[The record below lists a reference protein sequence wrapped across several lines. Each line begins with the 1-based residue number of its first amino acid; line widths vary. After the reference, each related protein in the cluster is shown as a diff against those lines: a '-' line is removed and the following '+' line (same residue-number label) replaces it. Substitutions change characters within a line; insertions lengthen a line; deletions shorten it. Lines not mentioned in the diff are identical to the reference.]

1 MLSFL
6 PALVLGCQTANTL
19 PQADVLNVDPL
30 LLVEAREVWSLIGRK
45 DNPVWPGWDARKT
58 PILIYF
64 PGKQDLLIN
73 HPKPP
78 AGFRKYQGRVRSS
91 IGPIYLRDGKTEFDL
106 DGQNTSTEVGGIETL
121 VIADTLS
128 SRRQWVESVA
138 PSVVANPVGAKEE
151 IASGLFP
158 NPYDSMV
165 MFTHE
170 AFHVYQRKMAPN
182 KAGNESVLTRYPSLS
197 AENNAAIAYEGDLL
211 AAAIEA
217 KSPAECRKVGL
228 QWLALRQSRRS
239 LLGPGVSEYEDG
251 TEFSEGLAKYVEYR
265 SLQCFEGKKPSP
277 EMWLLEGFRG
287 YGDLSA
293 QRQRLI
299 RQMKGFMNGTN
310 VVNGDLYGASS
321 IRFRLY
327 YSGMAVGLLL
337 DRLGVKWNDQIF
349 QKGTSLTGLAT
360 DALHATPAELSA
372 ALTEAQGAEAY
383 KTYLAQ
389 KQKLAS
395 DGEVY
400 IQAEV
405 AKFASSPGEL
415 VLDYSKVVAP
425 KVGFSFTPFGILR
438 VNDDQTIYRLIPI
451 RGVVGSLSFSED
463 AARPV
468 LQDRKASLVCM
479 QLTAAPTL
487 SDTVLDGKDLA
498 LPGVT
503 LKNVHGKVRVEGR
516 RVVIE
521 ILP

>member
-1 MLSFL
+1 MVSFL
-6 PALVLGCQTANTL
+6 PALFLGLQVANGV
-19 PQADVLNVDPL
+19 PKVDVLNVDPL
-30 LLVEAREVWSLIGRK
+30 LLVQAREVWSLIGRK

-78 AGFRKYQGRVRSS
+78 EGFRKYGGPVKSS
-91 IGPIYLRDGKTEFDL
+91 IGPIYLRDDKTVFDL
-106 DGQNTSTEVGGIETL
+106 DGQNTSTQVGGIETL

-128 SRRQWVESVA
+128 ARRQWVESVA
-138 PSVVANPVGAKEE
+138 PSVVANPVTAKEE

-170 AFHVYQRKMAPN
+170 AFHVYQRKMVPN
-182 KAGNESVLTRYPSLS
+182 KAGNESVLARYPSLS

-211 AAAIEA
+211 ASAIGA
-217 KSPAECRKVGL
+217 KTVEECRRVGL
-228 QWLALRQSRRS
+228 QWLALRQYRRS
-239 LLGPGVSEYEDG
+239 ILGSSVSEYEDG

-265 SLQCFEGKKPSP
+265 SLQCFEGKKPSA

-299 RQMKGFMNGTN
+299 RQMKGFMNGAN

-337 DRLGVKWNDQIF
+337 DRLAVKWYDRIF

-360 DALHATPAELSA
+360 EALHATPAELAAALSA
-372 ALTEAQGAEAY
+372 AQASDAY
-383 KTYLAQ
+383 RKYLGE

-405 AKFASSPGEL
+405 DKFASAPGEL
-415 VLDYSKVVAP
+415 VLDYSKVGAS
-425 KVGFSFTPFGILR
+425 KVGLSYTPFGILR
-438 VNDDQTIYRLIPI
+438 VSDDETIYRLIPI
-451 RGVVGSLSFSED
+451 RGSVGSLSFSED

-468 LQDRKASLVCM
+468 LQDRKGSLLRF
-479 QLTAAPTL
+479 QLTGLPEV
-487 SDTVLDGKDLA
+487 SDSVLDGKDLT

-503 LKNVHGKVRVEGR
+503 LKNVHGRVRVAGR
-516 RVVIE
+516 RVVVE
-521 ILP
+521 IVS